1 MKRPC
6 TKSHSSSANYLPHA
20 SKGDLQVKYISTR
33 TRSVLFIQMSWN
45 IYTNYA
51 PNTFV
56 KC

>member
-6 TKSHSSSANYLPHA
+6 TKPYSSSANYLPHA